1 MDSSPFIPAKRRN
14 KNPFT
19 RSRDTDSDSDR
30 HHSPPPSGNG
40 KDEAHKES
48 YLAITVVILLFVVAI
63 IAVGYS
69 YHMERS
75 FRFELENENNM
86 NIEVI
91 KACDRMQLRHQEKMR
106 ANAIS
111 MDTLHNNNAPC
122 TPCVDCEAEAVKEQ
136 KRVDELE
143 TFELARVTA
152 EIADYEGLKKQLE
165 NERYKKLTKGLQS
178 VARELLYL
186 EYGEPPYFVE
196 LELELPS
203 TGSTPGLRSKSKSVT
218 TANSKAENGKR
229 SVIQLEMAPID
240 EMPYSVLY
248 FMTHVQN
255 GAFDGCNIGVNAG
268 HILAADLRGPSCN
281 MDLFDIGSSS
291 ESLASAPTFIT
302 TKLAFQE
309 YSTKFPH
316 KANTVAFSGR
326 FVSKMFARY
335 MHSLYEYAMISP
347 TVLCNM

>member
-1 MDSSPFIPAKRRN
+1 MDHTPAKRRN

-19 RSRDTDSDSDR
+19 RGRDTDSDSDR
-30 HHSPPPSGNG
+30 INSPPSSGNG
-40 KDEAHKES
+40 KDEPHKES

-75 FRFELENENNM
+75 MHFELENENNM

-91 KACDRMQLRHQEKMR
+91 KACDRMQLRHHEKMK
-106 ANAIS
+106 AN
-111 MDTLHNNNAPC
+111 TLNLDALYSNSHTHPNGEIAC
-122 TPCVDCEAEAVKEQ
+122 SPCVDCEAEAAKEQ
-136 KRVDELE
+136 KKAKELDA
-143 TFELARVTA
+143 FEFARVTA
-152 EIADYEGLKKQLE
+152 EISDYEGLKKQLE
-165 NERYKKLTKGLQS
+165 VDRFKKLTKGLQS

-186 EYGEPPYFVE
+186 EYGDPPYFVE

-203 TGSTPGLRSKSKSVT
+203 TKTESTPKLRSNTATATT
-218 TANSKAENGKR
+218 TATDADTESQNI
-229 SVIQLEMAPID
+229 IQIEMAPID
-240 EMPYSVLY
+240 EMPYAVLY
-248 FMTHVQN
+248 FMTHVKN

-281 MDLFDIGSSS
+281 MDMFDIGSTAQT
-291 ESLASAPTFIT
+291 LATAPTFVT
-302 TKLAFQE
+302 SKLAFQE

-326 FVSKMFARY
+326 YVG
-335 MHSLYEYAMISP
+335 I
-347 TVLCNM
+347 